1 MATGTLVVS
10 CSFEDDGKRWNSAHS
25 RRTPLRAATVD
36 ALVKAGMT
44 LIRQL
49 ATGRPRNR
57 LGVTLVALTAE
68 GFETCSDRGAILKL
82 FQRIP
87 EQSSPPA
94 KRMRSNKSK
103 HEDGHVSVDSGVVC
117 KTVPLV
123 WACAACT
130 LENEAVAKRCV
141 VCGALRGGSLPAA
154 ATLAQQARGPK
165 GISKFFTNNG

>member
-1 MATGTLVVS
+1 MAAGTLVVS

-25 RRTPLRAATVD
+25 RRTPLRDATVD
-36 ALVKAGMT
+36 ALVKAGMS

-87 EQSSPPA
+87 EQSVPPA
-94 KRMRSNKSK
+94 KRVRSNESQP
-103 HEDGHVSVDSGVVC
+103 EDGPPDKSI
-117 KTVPLV
+117 V
-123 WACAACT
+123 WSQKIEKSAGILCGQKYSWTKGLRIELLALLFVL
-130 LENEAVAKRCV
+130 LEFVATR
-141 VCGALRGGSLPAA
+141 P
-154 ATLAQQARGPK
+154 
-165 GISKFFTNNG
+165 